1 MALVVV
7 EITVHDPDTY
17 KEYKLLAPPSIAKH
31 KGKYLV
37 RGGTYE
43 ALEGDW
49 NPQRF
54 VVLEF
59 PTAQAAK
66 DWWSSPEY
74 TKARAIRQQCATARM
89 LLVDG
94 PSFDPA
100 KA

>member
-7 EITVHDPDTY
+7 EIAIHDPDTY
-17 KEYKLLAPPSIAKH
+17 KEYMLLAPPTIAKH

-37 RGGTYE
+37 RGGTTE
-43 ALEGDW
+43 PLEGDW
-49 NPQRF
+49 KPQRF

-59 PTAQAAK
+59 PSADAARA
-66 DWWSSPEY
+66 WWNSPEY
-74 TKARAIRQQCATARM
+74 TAARTIRERCATARM

-100 KA
+100 KG

>member
-7 EITVHDPDTY
+7 EISIHDPETY
-17 KEYKLLAPPSIAKH
+17 KEYMLLAPPTIAKH
-31 KGKYLV
+31 NGKYLV
-37 RGGTYE
+37 RGGTTE
-43 ALEGDW
+43 PLEGDW
-49 NPQRF
+49 RPQRF

-59 PTAQAAK
+59 PSAEAAK
-66 DWWSSPEY
+66 AWWNSPEY
-74 TKARAIRQQCATARM
+74 TAARKIRERCATARM